1 MAAGA
6 AGQRLA
12 VERTEQ
18 PSWGS
23 QADHRT
29 HLGLESPRLRS
40 FASGQRTRSLS
51 LLG

>member
-29 HLGLESPRLRS
+29 HLGLQSPRLLW
-40 FASGQRTRSLS
+40 FASGHGARSQS